1 MSGALASLNYLF
13 RQAWKNRSRL
23 VTPSALGQPSV
34 SPPVFQKLCGAAQD
48 DLAKAV
54 GALGEGAMT
63 TVIDI
68 LERHHPEQYSS
79 GPGDKVPRRCLPH
92 RKIDD
97 SESHHAGWVGKPRGF
112 RSAAAGPT
120 SPATATAG
128 PLAVRVA
135 HSKRAGRSSEVLCG
149 PQGASAPLL
158 DVRSR
163 QSRHPLA
170 ARSTAEMLSCNAADF
185 AQSQTN
191 YLQSPGISCVSPVHA
206 GKRQGGLHVLHSL

>member
-1 MSGALASLNYLF
+1 MSGALASLNYMF

-34 SPPVFQKLCGAAQD
+34 LPPVFQKLCGAAQD

-92 RKIDD
+92 RKRYG
-97 SESHHAGWVGKPRGF
+97 SGSNHADW
-112 RSAAAGPT
+112 
-120 SPATATAG
+120 
-128 PLAVRVA
+128 
-135 HSKRAGRSSEVLCG
+135 GREA
-149 PQGASAPLL
+149 QRIQYLL
-158 DVRSR
+158 
-163 QSRHPLA
+163 Q
-170 ARSTAEMLSCNAADF
+170 
-185 AQSQTN
+185 Q
-191 YLQSPGISCVSPVHA
+191 
-206 GKRQGGLHVLHSL
+206 GLHLQQLQQQDRWQCGRHTANGQSARVKCCVAPRVPPPHSLVFAVASRATP